1 MKRNLLPLLLIL
13 ALLLSGC
20 TATDSSKSNPDP
32 LADATASLQKEMDAT
47 QTMLDEIGTAV
58 GKSPAGDEKAYALM
72 NEKLNSKP
80 YFFDILVT
88 DADSNVTQVATKM
101 DSPFIGLNL
110 KSINRH
116 PELFVDTPAM
126 IIKPHTTTDDT
137 PYLYASVP
145 LKNGGWVIAY
155 IDPYSFGAELS
166 NLTLGQNLDLGVIDT
181 NGTNVYT
188 SNMTEIGKNILT
200 DPIYSSFVELQTL
213 IKNNMIPNAQGEG
226 TYTYNA
232 AGSNESV
239 QKQVK
244 WDTANVFG
252 TALRVYVN
260 TEPGP
265 AGATTATKEDLRQF
279 TTAELS
285 WLDTASTFIYAEF
298 TNLETLTK
306 AAVTAYQQSGENS
319 EAFSTAL
326 AAIAKESPITK
337 NVAFVNNQ
345 NLITNAYPSYYK
357 GISFDIYDKNIP
369 ALSQNKQPFITEMT
383 FADHQSQATQL
394 LAFVTPVEKDGQV
407 AGYIVAQV
415 RLYDFAAYLTN
426 LENIGENVNFMLTN
440 NDGTILYDGDL
451 TEVGMNT
458 FEDDLYSEGTLSDY
472 IHNEY
477 KPNREGQSE
486 YEFYGAG
493 MTEIIPKRVVWKTM
507 TFMWNDFKL
516 SMNSEWKPAE

>member
-1 MKRNLLPLLLIL
+1 MKRKLLPLLLIL

-20 TATDSSKSNPDP
+20 ATTKSSNGNPDT
-32 LADATASLQKEMDAT
+32 LSNATAALQTEMDEI
-47 QTMLDEIGTAV
+47 QTMLEEIGTSV
-58 GKSPAGDEKAYALM
+58 GKSPAGDEKAYSLM
-72 NEKLNSKP
+72 NKQLNSKT
-80 YFFDILVT
+80 YFFDILVC

-126 IIKPHTTTDDT
+126 VIKPHASTDDT

-145 LKNGGWVIAY
+145 IKDGGWVIAY

-166 NLTLGQNLDLGVIDT
+166 KLAIGQNLDLGVIDT

-213 IKNNMIPNAQGEG
+213 IKNKMIPNAQGEG

-232 AGSNESV
+232 VGTNDPV

-244 WDTANVFG
+244 WDTVSAFG
-252 TALRVYVN
+252 SDLRIYVN
-260 TEPGP
+260 SEPGTGEP
-265 AGATTATKEDLRQF
+265 TTSKGDLRQF
-279 TTAELS
+279 TDEELS
-285 WLDTASTFIYAEF
+285 WLDTASTFIYSEF
-298 TNLETLTK
+298 TTLENLTK

-319 EAFSTAL
+319 DAFSSAL
-326 AAIAKESPITK
+326 AAIAKESPIAK

-345 NLITNAYPSYYK
+345 NLITNAYPTYYK
-357 GISFDIYDKNIP
+357 GISFDLYDKNIP
-369 ALSQNKQPFITEMT
+369 AISQQKQPFITDLT
-383 FADHQSQATQL
+383 FADHQSPSMQL
-394 LAFVTPVEKDGQV
+394 LAFVTPVEKDGQI
-407 AGYIVAQV
+407 AGYIVTQV

-426 LENIGENVNFMLTN
+426 LESIGKDVNFMLTN

-451 TEVGMNT
+451 TEIGMNT
-458 FEDDLYSEGTLSDY
+458 FEDDLYAEGTLSDY

-477 KPNREGQSE
+477 KTNREGQSQ

-516 SMNSEWKPAE
+516 SMNSEWKPVE

>member
-1 MKRNLLPLLLIL
+1 MKRKLLPLLLIF

-20 TATDSSKSNPDP
+20 TATDSSKGNPDT
-32 LADATASLQKEMDAT
+32 LSEATAALQKEMDEI
-47 QTMLDEIGTAV
+47 QTMLAEIGTSV
-58 GKSPAGDEKAYALM
+58 GQSPAGDEKAYTLL
-72 NEKLNSKP
+72 NEKLNSKT
-80 YFFDILVT
+80 YFFDILVC
-88 DADSNVTQVATKM
+88 DADSNVTQVATKI

-126 IIKPHTTTDDT
+126 VIKANTATDDT

-145 LKNGGWVIAY
+145 IKNGGWVIAY
-155 IDPYSFGAELS
+155 IDPYTFGAKLS
-166 NLTLGQNLDLGVIDT
+166 QLVIGQNLELGVIDT

-213 IKNNMIPNAQGEG
+213 IKNKIIPDAQGEG
-226 TYTYNA
+226 SYTYNA
-232 AGSNESV
+232 AGTNEPV
-239 QKQVK
+239 KKEVK
-244 WDTANVFG
+244 WDTVKAFDSE
-252 TALRVYVN
+252 LRIYVN
-260 TEPGP
+260 SEPG
-265 AGATTATKEDLRQF
+265 AKEAATTDGELRQF
-279 TTAELS
+279 TAEELS
-285 WLDTASTFIYAEF
+285 WLDTASTLIYDEF
-298 TNLETLTK
+298 TNLENLTK
-306 AAVTAYQQSGENS
+306 GAVTAYQQSGESS
-319 EAFSTAL
+319 EAFSSAL
-326 AAIAKESPITK
+326 AAISKDSPIAK
-337 NVAFVNNQ
+337 NVAFVNNE
-345 NLITNAYPSYYK
+345 NHITNAYPTYFK
-357 GISFDIYDKNIP
+357 GISFDLYDKNIP
-369 ALSQNKQPFITEMT
+369 AISQQKQPFITELT
-383 FADHQSQATQL
+383 FADHQAPATQL
-394 LAFVTPVEKDGQV
+394 LAFVTPVENDGQI

-451 TEVGMNT
+451 TEVGLNT

-472 IHNEY
+472 IQNEY

-516 SMNSEWKPAE
+516 SMNSEWKPAK

>member
-1 MKRNLLPLLLIL
+1 MKRKLLPLLLIL

-20 TATDSSKSNPDP
+20 ATTKSSNGNPDT
-32 LADATASLQKEMDAT
+32 LSNATAALQTEMDEI
-47 QTMLDEIGTAV
+47 QTMLEEIGTSV
-58 GKSPAGDEKAYALM
+58 GKSPAGDEKAYSLM
-72 NEKLNSKP
+72 NKQLNSKT
-80 YFFDILVT
+80 YFFDILVC

-126 IIKPHTTTDDT
+126 VIKPHTSTDDT

-145 LKNGGWVIAY
+145 IKNGGWVIAY

-166 NLTLGQNLDLGVIDT
+166 KLTIGQNLDLGVIDT

-213 IKNNMIPNAQGEG
+213 IKNKMIPNAQGEG

-232 AGSNESV
+232 VGTNDPV

-244 WDTANVFG
+244 WDTVSAFG
-252 TALRVYVN
+252 SDLRIYVN
-260 TEPGP
+260 SEPGTGEP
-265 AGATTATKEDLRQF
+265 TTSKGDLRQF
-279 TTAELS
+279 TDEELS
-285 WLDTASTFIYAEF
+285 WLDTASTFIYSEF
-298 TNLETLTK
+298 TTLENLTK

-319 EAFSTAL
+319 DAFSSAL
-326 AAIAKESPITK
+326 AAIAKESPIAK

-345 NLITNAYPSYYK
+345 NLITNAYPTYFK
-357 GISFDIYDKNIP
+357 GISFDLYDKNIP
-369 ALSQNKQPFITEMT
+369 AISQQKQPFITDLT
-383 FADHQSQATQL
+383 FADHQSPSMQL
-394 LAFVTPVEKDGQV
+394 LAFVTPVEKDGQI
-407 AGYIVAQV
+407 AGYIVTQV

-426 LENIGENVNFMLTN
+426 LESIGKDVNFMLTN

-451 TEVGMNT
+451 TEIGMNT
-458 FEDDLYSEGTLSDY
+458 FEDDLYAEGTLSDY

-477 KPNREGQSE
+477 KTNREGQSQ

-516 SMNSEWKPAE
+516 SMNSEWKPVE

>member
-1 MKRNLLPLLLIL
+1 MKRKLLPLLLIF

-20 TATDSSKSNPDP
+20 TATDSSKGNPDP
-32 LADATASLQKEMDAT
+32 LSEATAALQKEMDEI
-47 QTMLDEIGTAV
+47 QTMLAEIGTSA
-58 GKSPAGDEKAYALM
+58 GQSPAGDEKAYTLL
-72 NEKLNSKP
+72 NEKLNSKT
-80 YFFDILVT
+80 YFFDILVC

-126 IIKPHTTTDDT
+126 VIKANTATDDT

-145 LKNGGWVIAY
+145 IKNGGWVIAY
-155 IDPYSFGAELS
+155 IDPYTFGAKLS
-166 NLTLGQNLDLGVIDT
+166 QLTIGQNLELGVIDT

-213 IKNNMIPNAQGEG
+213 IKNKMIPNSQGEG
-226 TYTYNA
+226 SYTYNA
-232 AGSNESV
+232 AGTNEPV
-239 QKQVK
+239 KKEVK
-244 WDTANVFG
+244 WNTVKAFDSELRIYANS
-252 TALRVYVN
+252 
-260 TEPGP
+260 EPG
-265 AGATTATKEDLRQF
+265 AEEAATTDGDLRQF
-279 TTAELS
+279 TDEELS
-285 WLDTASTFIYAEF
+285 WLDTASTLIYDEF
-298 TNLETLTK
+298 TTLETLTK
-306 AAVTAYQQSGENS
+306 TAVTAYQQSGENS
-319 EAFSTAL
+319 EAFSSAL
-326 AAIAKESPITK
+326 AAISKDSPIAK
-337 NVAFVNNQ
+337 NVAFVNNK
-345 NLITNAYPSYYK
+345 NIITNAYPTYFK
-357 GISFDIYDKNIP
+357 GISFDLYDKNIP
-369 ALSQNKQPFITEMT
+369 ASSQNQQPFITALT
-383 FADHQSQATQL
+383 FADHPSPATQL
-394 LAFVTPVEKDGQV
+394 LAFVTPVEKDGQI

-426 LENIGENVNFMLTN
+426 LESIGENVNFMLTN

-477 KPNREGQSE
+477 QPNREGQSE